1 MNPDQD
7 GEETGRSGHEP
18 RRVELTVHDG
28 GVAVATLNR
37 PEVLNAV
44 DGPMRAEL
52 AQVVER
58 VGHDDGI
65 RALILTGAGRG
76 FCAGGDIKAMESRL
90 GAPPG
95 SIADHGWRRQRQ
107 LHHTIMRLHGL
118 EKVTIAA
125 VNGPA
130 AGLGADLALCCDF
143 IIASDV
149 ASFVMSFV
157 LRGLV
162 PDGGGMYFLPRR
174 VGLARAKEL
183 ILTGRR
189 LDGAEMLAMGIADRI
204 VSPANLLPEAIHW
217 AREVSQ
223 HSPTAV
229 ALAKSILDGAFEHT
243 LEDTLAAGAQAQAI
257 AYTTD
262 AHHASVKEFMER
274 SRRRARSE

>member
-1 MNPDQD
+1 
-7 GEETGRSGHEP
+7 
-18 RRVELTVHDG
+18 
-28 GVAVATLNR
+28 
-37 PEVLNAV
+37 
-44 DGPMRAEL
+44 
-52 AQVVER
+52 
-58 VGHDDGI
+58 
-65 RALILTGAGRG
+65 
-76 FCAGGDIKAMESRL
+76 
-90 GAPPG
+90 
-95 SIADHGWRRQRQ
+95 
-107 LHHTIMRLHGL
+107 MRLHGL

-143 IIASDV
+143 IIASE
-149 ASFVMSFV
+149 AANFVMSFV

-183 ILTGRR
+183 IFTGRR

-204 VSPANLLPEAIHW
+204 VSPANLLPEAIRW

-223 HSPTAV
+223 HSPTAL
-229 ALAKSILDGAFEHT
+229 ALAKSILNGAFEHT

-262 AHHASVKEFMER
+262 AHHASVEAFMER